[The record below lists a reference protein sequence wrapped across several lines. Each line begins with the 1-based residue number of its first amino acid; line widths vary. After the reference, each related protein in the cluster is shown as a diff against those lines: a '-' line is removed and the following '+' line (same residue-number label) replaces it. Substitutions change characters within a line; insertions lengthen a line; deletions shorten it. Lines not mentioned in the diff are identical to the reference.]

1 MGDTEEPPTTQEEK
15 GKKYKY
21 RRDKPWDND
30 SIDHWKVNE
39 WKPEDLNGPLLEE
52 SSFATL
58 FPQYREKYLREVWP
72 MVTRALDKCKV
83 KCELN
88 LIEGSMTVRTTKKT
102 WDPYSILKA
111 RDMIKLLARSVP
123 VQQAMRI
130 LDDDIQS
137 DIIKIGGIVRN
148 RERFVKRRQRLLG
161 PNGMTLKALELLTG
175 CYIMVQGNTVS
186 AMGSFKGLKQVRKV
200 VTDCMKNVHPIYNI
214 KTLMIKRELAKDPK
228 LANENWDRFL
238 PQFKQHAPSASAA
251 SGKKRQRDEEGGSS
265 AAAAAAAGG
274 RDRDSDDDSSEKAAK
289 KSTGPPKKKK
299 YTPFPPAPQPSKI
312 DLQLES
318 GEYFMNEAQR
328 QAKKLEEKREARAGK
343 ESERQARREEA
354 FAAPKET
361 ASVVSARKEQK
372 KKKKAKKSSKEVS
385 ESGRA
390 ASGAGSALAIASKLK
405 VGSVECLC
413 YPLLFA

>member
-1 MGDTEEPPTTQEEK
+1 
-15 GKKYKY
+15 
-21 RRDKPWDND
+21 
-30 SIDHWKVNE
+30 
-39 WKPEDLNGPLLEE
+39 
-52 SSFATL
+52 
-58 FPQYREKYLREVWP
+58 
-72 MVTRALDKCKV
+72 
-83 KCELN
+83 
-88 LIEGSMTVRTTKKT
+88 MTVRTTKKT

-354 FAAPKET
+354 FAAPK
-361 ASVVSARKEQK
+361 VSLLI
-372 KKKKAKKSSKEVS
+372 
-385 ESGRA
+385 
-390 ASGAGSALAIASKLK
+390 ALRRASKR
-405 VGSVECLC
+405 V
-413 YPLLFA
+413 PF